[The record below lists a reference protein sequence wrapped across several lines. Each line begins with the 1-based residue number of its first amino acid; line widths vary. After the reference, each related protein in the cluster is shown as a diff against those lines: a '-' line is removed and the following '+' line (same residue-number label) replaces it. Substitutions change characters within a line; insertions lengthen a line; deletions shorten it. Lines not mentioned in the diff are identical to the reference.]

1 MQSRLRIC
9 LPAAAFAAALYGM
22 ASGGFAQTASP
33 STDQNHSAHHPQ
45 TANEAPAAPAKSN
58 EAPSMNTQ
66 SGSGGMMGQGG
77 MMSQGGMMGQG
88 GMMAQGGMMGQGG
101 TMGQGGMMGQS
112 GSAGMTGMNN
122 MMSMM
127 RNMMTMMSAQSGM
140 MAANVEGRIAS
151 LKSELKI
158 TDAQA
163 SAWNKFADALR
174 AAGGSMNDMYQQMMQ
189 SGPATTLPARLERR
203 ETMLSAHL
211 GRIKTLKEALDPL
224 YASLSAEQTKIADGM
239 MIGPMGMM

>member
-33 STDQNHSAHHPQ
+33 SIETDQNHSAHHPQ
-45 TANEAPAAPAKSN
+45 TANEAPAAPAKPN
-58 EAPSMNTQ
+58 EVPSTNTQ
-66 SGSGGMMGQGG
+66 PGFS
-77 MMSQGGMMGQG
+77 

-101 TMGQGGMMGQS
+101 MAQGGMMGGDMSQ
-112 GSAGMTGMNN
+112 
-122 MMSMM
+122 MMGMM
-127 RNMMTMMSAQSGM
+127 RNMMTMMGAQSGM

-158 TDAQA
+158 TDAQT

-203 ETMLSAHL
+203 EAMLSAHQ

-224 YASLSAEQTKIADGM
+224 YASLSAEQKKIADST

>member
-1 MQSRLRIC
+1 MQSRLRIS
-9 LPAAAFAAALYGM
+9 LLAAAFAAALYGM

-33 STDQNHSAHHPQ
+33 STATDQNHSAHHPQ
-45 TANEAPAAPAKSN
+45 TANEAPAAPVKPN
-58 EAPSMNTQ
+58 EAPSTNTQ
-66 SGSGGMMGQGG
+66 SGSDGMMGL
-77 MMSQGGMMGQG
+77 
-88 GMMAQGGMMGQGG
+88 MAQGGMMGQGG
-101 TMGQGGMMGQS
+101 MAQGGMMGGDMSQ
-112 GSAGMTGMNN
+112 
-122 MMSMM
+122 MMGMM
-127 RNMMTMMSAQSGM
+127 RNMMTMMGAQSGM

-158 TDAQA
+158 TDAQT

-211 GRIKTLKEALDPL
+211 GRVKTLKEALDPL
-224 YASLSAEQTKIADGM
+224 YASLSAEQKKIADST

>member
-1 MQSRLRIC
+1 MISHARIRLFAC
-9 LPAAAFAAALYGM
+9 CVAFALIGIAPG
-22 ASGGFAQTASP
+22 SFAQTGSP
-33 STDQNHSAHHPQ
+33 PAQSERDHEAHHPPATTQ
-45 TANEAPAAPAKSN
+45 MPTPPAAQP
-58 EAPSMNTQ
+58 
-66 SGSGGMMGQGG
+66 GGNVSPG
-77 MMSQGGMMGQG
+77 MTGMMGQG
-88 GMMAQGGMMGQGG
+88 GMMAQGGMMGGDMSQ
-101 TMGQGGMMGQS
+101 MMG
-112 GSAGMTGMNN
+112 
-122 MMSMM
+122 MM
-127 RNMMTMMSAQSGM
+127 RNMMTMMGAQSGM

-158 TDAQA
+158 TDAQT

-203 ETMLSAHL
+203 EAMLSAHQ

-224 YASLSAEQTKIADGM
+224 YASLSAEQKKIADSI

>member
-22 ASGGFAQTASP
+22 ASSGFAQTASP
-33 STDQNHSAHHPQ
+33 STATDQNHSAHHPQ
-45 TANEAPAAPAKSN
+45 TANETPAAPTKPN
-58 EAPSMNTQ
+58 EAPSTNTQ
-66 SGSGGMMGQGG
+66 SGSGGMMA
-77 MMSQGGMMGQG
+77 QGGMMGQG
-88 GMMAQGGMMGQGG
+88 GMMAQGGMMGGDMSQ
-101 TMGQGGMMGQS
+101 MMG
-112 GSAGMTGMNN
+112 
-122 MMSMM
+122 MM
-127 RNMMTMMSAQSGM
+127 RNMMTMMGAQSGM

-158 TDAQA
+158 TDTQT

-189 SGPATTLPARLERR
+189 SGQATTLPARLERR
-203 ETMLSAHL
+203 EAMLSTHL
-211 GRIKTLKEALDPL
+211 GRVKTLKEALDPL
-224 YASLSAEQTKIADGM
+224 YASLSAEQKKIADSM

>member
-1 MQSRLRIC
+1 MKSRLRIC
-9 LPAAAFAAALYGM
+9 LPTAAFAAALYGM

-33 STDQNHSAHHPQ
+33 STATDQNHSAHHPQ
-45 TANEAPAAPAKSN
+45 TANEAPAAPAKPN
-58 EAPSMNTQ
+58 EAPSTNTQ

-77 MMSQGGMMGQG
+77 M
-88 GMMAQGGMMGQGG
+88 AQGGMMGGDMSQ
-101 TMGQGGMMGQS
+101 MMG
-112 GSAGMTGMNN
+112 
-122 MMSMM
+122 MM
-127 RNMMTMMSAQSGM
+127 RNMMTMMGAQSGM

-158 TDAQA
+158 TDAQT

-211 GRIKTLKEALDPL
+211 GRVKTLKEALDPL
-224 YASLSAEQTKIADGM
+224 YASLSAEQKKIADSM

>member
-1 MQSRLRIC
+1 MKSRLRIC

-22 ASGGFAQTASP
+22 ASGGFAQTAP
-33 STDQNHSAHHPQ
+33 SIETDQNHSAHHPQ
-45 TANEAPAAPAKSN
+45 TANEAPAAPAKPN
-58 EAPSMNTQ
+58 EAASTNTQ
-66 SGSGGMMGQGG
+66 RGFSE
-77 MMSQGGMMGQG
+77 
-88 GMMAQGGMMGQGG
+88 MMAQGGMMGQGD
-101 TMGQGGMMGQS
+101 MMAQGGMMGRDMSQ
-112 GSAGMTGMNN
+112 
-122 MMSMM
+122 MMGMM
-127 RNMMTMMSAQSGM
+127 RNMMTMMGAQSGM

-158 TDAQA
+158 TDAQT

-203 ETMLSAHL
+203 EAMLSAHL
-211 GRIKTLKEALDPL
+211 GRVKTLKEALDPL
-224 YASLSAEQTKIADGM
+224 YASLSAEQKKIADSI

>member
-1 MQSRLRIC
+1 MQSRLKIC
-9 LPAAAFAAALYGM
+9 LPAAAFALALY

-33 STDQNHSAHHPQ
+33 STGTDQDHSAHHPQ
-45 TANEAPAAPAKSN
+45 TTSEAPAAPAKPN
-58 EAPSMNTQ
+58 EAPSTNEQ
-66 SGSGGMMGQGG
+66 SGPGGMMG
-77 MMSQGGMMGQG
+77 M
-88 GMMAQGGMMGQGG
+88 
-101 TMGQGGMMGQS
+101 MGQGGMMGQS
-112 GSAGMTGMNN
+112 GMMGQGGSGGMTGMND

-140 MAANVEGRIAS
+140 MAANVEARIAS

-158 TDAQA
+158 TDAQT

-189 SGPATTLPARLERR
+189 SGVTAALPARLDRR
-203 ETMLSAHL
+203 EMMLAAHL
-211 GRIKTLKEALDPL
+211 SRVKALKEALTPL
-224 YASLSAEQTKIADGM
+224 YASLSDAQKEIADSI

>member
-22 ASGGFAQTASP
+22 ASGGVAQTASP
-33 STDQNHSAHHPQ
+33 STATDQNHSAHHPQ
-45 TANEAPAAPAKSN
+45 TANETPAAPTKPN
-58 EAPSMNTQ
+58 EAPSTNTQ
-66 SGSGGMMGQGG
+66 SGSGGMMA
-77 MMSQGGMMGQG
+77 QGGMMGQG
-88 GMMAQGGMMGQGG
+88 GMMAQGGMMGGDMSQ
-101 TMGQGGMMGQS
+101 MMG
-112 GSAGMTGMNN
+112 
-122 MMSMM
+122 MM
-127 RNMMTMMSAQSGM
+127 RNMMTMMGAQSGM

-158 TDAQA
+158 TDAQT

-189 SGPATTLPARLERR
+189 SGPATTLPARLDRR
-203 ETMLSAHL
+203 ETMLVAHL
-211 GRIKTLKEALDPL
+211 SRVKALKEALTPL
-224 YASLSAEQTKIADGM
+224 YASFSDAQKKIADSM

>member
-1 MQSRLRIC
+1 MQSRLRIS
-9 LPAAAFAAALYGM
+9 LPAAAFAAALYGI
-22 ASGGFAQTASP
+22 ASGGFAQTAP
-33 STDQNHSAHHPQ
+33 STATDQNHSAHHPQ
-45 TANEAPAAPAKSN
+45 TANEAAPAKPN
-58 EAPSMNTQ
+58 EAPSTNTQ
-66 SGSGGMMGQGG
+66 SGSGGMMA
-77 MMSQGGMMGQG
+77 QGGMMGQG
-88 GMMAQGGMMGQGG
+88 GMMAQGGMMGGDMSQ
-101 TMGQGGMMGQS
+101 MMG
-112 GSAGMTGMNN
+112 
-122 MMSMM
+122 MM
-127 RNMMTMMSAQSGM
+127 RNMMTMMGAQSGM

-158 TDAQA
+158 TDAQT

-203 ETMLSAHL
+203 EAMLSAHQ

-224 YASLSAEQTKIADGM
+224 YASLSAEQKKIADSI

>member
-1 MQSRLRIC
+1 MKSRLRIC

-88 GMMAQGGMMGQGG
+88 GMAQGGMMGGDMSQ
-101 TMGQGGMMGQS
+101 MMG
-112 GSAGMTGMNN
+112 
-122 MMSMM
+122 MM
-127 RNMMTMMSAQSGM
+127 RNMMTMMGAQSGM

-158 TDAQA
+158 TDAQT

-174 AAGGSMNDMYQQMMQ
+174 AAGGSMDDMYQQMMQ

-211 GRIKTLKEALDPL
+211 GRVKTLKEALDPL
-224 YASLSAEQTKIADGM
+224 YASLSAEQKKIADSM

>member
-9 LPAAAFAAALYGM
+9 LPAAAFAVALYGM
-22 ASGGFAQTASP
+22 ASSGFAQTASP
-33 STDQNHSAHHPQ
+33 STATDQNHSAHHPQ
-45 TANEAPAAPAKSN
+45 TANETPAAPTKPN
-58 EAPSMNTQ
+58 EAPSTNTQ
-66 SGSGGMMGQGG
+66 SGSGGMMA
-77 MMSQGGMMGQG
+77 QGGMMGQG
-88 GMMAQGGMMGQGG
+88 GMMAQGGMMGGDMSQ
-101 TMGQGGMMGQS
+101 MMG
-112 GSAGMTGMNN
+112 
-122 MMSMM
+122 MM
-127 RNMMTMMSAQSGM
+127 RNMMTMMGAQSGM

-158 TDAQA
+158 TDAQT

-203 ETMLSAHL
+203 ETMLLTHL
-211 GRIKTLKEALDPL
+211 GRVKTLKEALDPL
-224 YASLSAEQTKIADGM
+224 YASLSAEQKKIADSI

>member
-1 MQSRLRIC
+1 M
-9 LPAAAFAAALYGM
+9 G
-22 ASGGFAQTASP
+22 
-33 STDQNHSAHHPQ
+33 
-45 TANEAPAAPAKSN
+45 
-58 EAPSMNTQ
+58 Q
-66 SGSGGMMGQGG
+66 SGSGGM
-77 MMSQGGMMGQG
+77 
-88 GMMAQGGMMGQGG
+88 
-101 TMGQGGMMGQS
+101 
-112 GSAGMTGMNN
+112 TGMND

-158 TDAQA
+158 TDAQT

-189 SGPATTLPARLERR
+189 SGPAATLPARLDRR

-211 GRIKTLKEALDPL
+211 SRVKALKEALDPL
-224 YASLSAEQTKIADGM
+224 YASFTDEQKKIANGI

>member
-1 MQSRLRIC
+1 
-9 LPAAAFAAALYGM
+9 M
-22 ASGGFAQTASP
+22 A
-33 STDQNHSAHHPQ
+33 
-45 TANEAPAAPAKSN
+45 
-58 EAPSMNTQ
+58 
-66 SGSGGMMGQGG
+66 
-77 MMSQGGMMGQG
+77 QGGMMGQG
-88 GMMAQGGMMGQGG
+88 GMMAQGSMMGGDMSQ
-101 TMGQGGMMGQS
+101 MMG
-112 GSAGMTGMNN
+112 
-122 MMSMM
+122 MM
-127 RNMMTMMSAQSGM
+127 RNMMTMMGAQSGM

-158 TDAQA
+158 TDAQT

-203 ETMLSAHL
+203 EAMLSAHQ

-224 YASLSAEQTKIADGM
+224 YASLSAEQKKIADSI

>member
-1 MQSRLRIC
+1 M
-9 LPAAAFAAALYGM
+9 
-22 ASGGFAQTASP
+22 
-33 STDQNHSAHHPQ
+33 
-45 TANEAPAAPAKSN
+45 
-58 EAPSMNTQ
+58 
-66 SGSGGMMGQGG
+66 
-77 MMSQGGMMGQG
+77 
-88 GMMAQGGMMGQGG
+88 
-101 TMGQGGMMGQS
+101 MGQGGMMGQS
-112 GSAGMTGMNN
+112 GSGGMTGMND

-127 RNMMTMMSAQSGM
+127 RNMMTMMGAQSGM

-158 TDAQA
+158 TDAQT

-203 ETMLSAHL
+203 EAMLSAHQ

-224 YASLSAEQTKIADGM
+224 YASLSAEQKKIADSI

>member
-1 MQSRLRIC
+1 MGGRIMQSRLRIC
-9 LPAAAFAAALYGM
+9 LSATAFAVALYGM

-33 STDQNHSAHHPQ
+33 STGIDQNHSAHHPQ
-45 TANEAPAAPAKSN
+45 TASEAPVAPAKPN
-58 EAPSMNTQ
+58 EAPSTN
-66 SGSGGMMGQGG
+66 
-77 MMSQGGMMGQG
+77 
-88 GMMAQGGMMGQGG
+88 AQGSS
-101 TMGQGGMMGQS
+101 GGMMGQS
-112 GSAGMTGMNN
+112 GSGMTGMND

-158 TDAQA
+158 TDAQT

-189 SGPATTLPARLERR
+189 SGPAATLPARLNRR
-203 ETMLSAHL
+203 ETMLAAHL
-211 GRIKTLKEALDPL
+211 TRVKALNEALTPL
-224 YASLSAEQTKIADGM
+224 YASFSDAQKEIADSM
-239 MIGPMGMM
+239 MIGPMGSV

>member
-1 MQSRLRIC
+1 MQSRLGIC
-9 LPAAAFAAALYGM
+9 LPAAAFAVALYSM
-22 ASGGFAQTASP
+22 ASVGFAQTASP
-33 STDQNHSAHHPQ
+33 STGPDQNHSAHHPQ
-45 TANEAPAAPAKSN
+45 TTSEAPAKPN
-58 EAPSMNTQ
+58 EAPSTNAQ
-66 SGSGGMMGQGG
+66 SDS
-77 MMSQGGMMGQG
+77 GGMMGQG

-158 TDAQA
+158 TDAQI

-189 SGPATTLPARLERR
+189 SGPAATLPARLDRR

-211 GRIKTLKEALDPL
+211 SRVKALKEALDPL
-224 YASLSAEQTKIADGM
+224 YASFTDEQKKIANGI

>member
-1 MQSRLRIC
+1 MKSRLRIC
-9 LPAAAFAAALYGM
+9 LPAAAFAAVLYGM

-33 STDQNHSAHHPQ
+33 STATDQNHSAHHPQ
-45 TANEAPAAPAKSN
+45 PANEAPTAPTKPN
-58 EAPSMNTQ
+58 EAPSTNTQ
-66 SGSGGMMGQGG
+66 SGS
-77 MMSQGGMMGQG
+77 G

-101 TMGQGGMMGQS
+101 MAQGGMMGGDMSQ
-112 GSAGMTGMNN
+112 
-122 MMSMM
+122 MMGMM
-127 RNMMTMMSAQSGM
+127 RNMMTMMGAQSGM

-158 TDAQA
+158 TDAQT

-203 ETMLSAHL
+203 EAMLSAHQ

-224 YASLSAEQTKIADGM
+224 YASLSAEQKKIADSI

>member
-1 MQSRLRIC
+1 MKSRLRIC
-9 LPAAAFAAALYGM
+9 LPTAAFAAALYGM
-22 ASGGFAQTASP
+22 ASGGFAQTPSP
-33 STDQNHSAHHPQ
+33 STATDQNHSAHHPQ
-45 TANEAPAAPAKSN
+45 TANETPAAPTKPN
-58 EAPSMNTQ
+58 EAPSTNTQ
-66 SGSGGMMGQGG
+66 SGS
-77 MMSQGGMMGQG
+77 S

-101 TMGQGGMMGQS
+101 MTAQGGMMGGDMSQ
-112 GSAGMTGMNN
+112 
-122 MMSMM
+122 MMGMM
-127 RNMMTMMSAQSGM
+127 RNMMTMMGAQSGM

-203 ETMLSAHL
+203 EAMLSAHQ

-224 YASLSAEQTKIADGM
+224 YASLSAEQKKIADSI